1 MPRNPKAEVIRRGTT
16 AERNYRSAVKA
27 LEKNTATRK
36 AAMLACAEA
45 GCTITEIAHLF
56 GTSRSYVHNVVSD
69 LRAA

>member
-1 MPRNPKAEVIRRGTT
+1 MPRNPKASAIQRGRA
-16 AERNYRSAVKA
+16 AERNYRSAVEA

-56 GTSRSYVHNVVSD
+56 GTSRSDVHNVVSD